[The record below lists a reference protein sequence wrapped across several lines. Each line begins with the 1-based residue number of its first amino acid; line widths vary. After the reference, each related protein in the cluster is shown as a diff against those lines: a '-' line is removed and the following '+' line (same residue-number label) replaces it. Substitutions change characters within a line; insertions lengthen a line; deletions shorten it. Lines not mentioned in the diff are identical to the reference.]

1 MKGNDKVILM
11 NDIFDENEA
20 AQYMKSYMFIKGFAF
35 GQELKQTVLSLAVA
49 RKLHD
54 GQYRKDG
61 TPYISHPLKVCT
73 TLISYG
79 IQDDITLSAALL
91 HDVLE
96 DCQGK
101 LPLEGNELVLEY
113 GLDQEILDIIRL
125 LTKESGLNDYE
136 LSVYFKKIEEN
147 PKAAL
152 IKLADRLHNS
162 STLYT
167 FSNERMKKYLRET
180 SKFILPMASY
190 CKKYYPEYNNAFCI
204 LKNNIEM
211 LNSSMSVMLSRLEE
225 ESAVFSRLETEN
237 VRLSRLGG

>member
-1 MKGNDKVILM
+1 MKKQDKIIPM

-20 AQYMKSYMFIKGFAF
+20 VKYMKSYMFIKGFAF
-35 GQELKQTVLSLAVA
+35 GKGLRQTILPLAVA
-49 RKLHD
+49 RRLHE

-79 IQDDITLSAALL
+79 IEVDVTLSAALL

-96 DCQGK
+96 DCKEK
-101 LPLEGNELVLEY
+101 LPLEGSELVLEY
-113 GLDQEILDIIRL
+113 GLDQEILEIIRL
-125 LTKESGLNDYE
+125 LTKESGLDDYE
-136 LSVYFKKIEEN
+136 LSVYFKRIEEN

-180 SKFILPMASY
+180 KKFMIPMASY

-211 LNSSMSVMLSRLEE
+211 LNSTMMVMLEKLEE
-225 ESAVFSRLETEN
+225 GAKGKREEENEYGRAVL
-237 VRLSRLGG
+237 

>member
-101 LPLEGNELVLEY
+101 LPMEGNELVLEY

-125 LTKESGLNDYE
+125 LTKESGL
-136 LSVYFKKIEEN
+136 IEEN

-204 LKNNIEM
+204 LINNIEM
-211 LNSSMSVMLSRLEE
+211 LNSSMSDMLSRWEDENVMLSRL
-225 ESAVFSRLETEN
+225 
-237 VRLSRLGG
+237 GG

>member
-1 MKGNDKVILM
+1 MKKQDKIIPM

-20 AQYMKSYMFIKGFAF
+20 VKYMKSYMFIKGFAF
-35 GQELKQTVLSLAVA
+35 GKGLRQTILSLAVA
-49 RKLHD
+49 RRLHE

-79 IQDDITLSAALL
+79 IEDDVTLSAALL

-96 DCQGK
+96 DCKEK
-101 LPLEGNELVLEY
+101 LPLEGSELVLEY
-113 GLDQEILDIIRL
+113 GLDQEILEIIRL
-125 LTKESGLNDYE
+125 LTKESGLDDYE
-136 LSVYFKKIEEN
+136 LSVYFKRIEEN

-180 SKFILPMASY
+180 KKFMIPMAPY

-211 LNSSMSVMLSRLEE
+211 LNSTMMVMLEKLEE
-225 ESAVFSRLETEN
+225 GAKGKREEENEYGRAVL
-237 VRLSRLGG
+237 